1 MSVDVSER
9 PAAIAFQREKITVNG
24 VKVELLT
31 AGAGEPLMFWHGAGT
46 LGGWEFALP
55 WAKRFKVLIPLHPG
69 WGGSDDGTH
78 MTSMQDY
85 VMHNL
90 EMLDQLG
97 LQRINLVGLS
107 MGGWMAASFTSQ
119 HAHRVR
125 KLALVAPAG
134 LKVPEYPTA
143 DIFRIKPESILH
155 ELTENI
161 QVLLPYLPKE
171 PDDLDFIVERYR
183 ESTSFARLAWER
195 MDDPKL
201 ARWLHR
207 ISVPTLLAWGEADRI
222 VPFGQAQTWAGL
234 IPDAT
239 IHSFPG
245 GGHLLL
251 NEQPAA
257 VEAIGD
263 FMA

>member
-134 LKVPEYPTA
+134 LKVP
-143 DIFRIKPESILH
+143 
-155 ELTENI
+155 
-161 QVLLPYLPKE
+161 
-171 PDDLDFIVERYR
+171 DDLDFIVERYR

>member
-9 PAAIAFQREKITVNG
+9 PTVIAFQREKVTVNG
-24 VKVELLT
+24 VTIELLT
-31 AGAGEPLMFWHGAGT
+31 AGEGEPLVFWHGAGT
-46 LGGWEFALP
+46 LGGWDFALP
-55 WAKRFKVLIPLHPG
+55 WATRFKVLIPLHPG

-78 MTSMQDY
+78 MTTMQDY

-90 EMLDQLG
+90 ELLDLLG
-97 LQRINLVGLS
+97 LQRVNLVGLS
-107 MGGWMAASFTSQ
+107 MGGWMAAAFASQ
-119 HAHRVR
+119 HSDRLRRLV
-125 KLALVAPAG
+125 LVAPAG
-134 LKVPEYPTA
+134 LKVPEFPTA
-143 DIFRIKPESILH
+143 DIFRIKPEAILH

-222 VPFGQAQTWAGL
+222 VPFGQARSWAGL
-234 IPDAT
+234 IRTAT
-239 IHSFPG
+239 IRSFPG
-245 GGHLLL
+245 AGHLLL
-251 NEQPAA
+251 NERPDA
-257 VEAIGD
+257 VAAIGD
-263 FMA
+263 FLS